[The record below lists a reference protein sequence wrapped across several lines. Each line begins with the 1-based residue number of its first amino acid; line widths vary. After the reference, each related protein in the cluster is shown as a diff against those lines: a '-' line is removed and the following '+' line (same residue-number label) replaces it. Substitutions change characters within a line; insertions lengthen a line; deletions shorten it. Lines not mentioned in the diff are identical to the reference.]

1 MQGYLLFLFVRRVS
15 GYIALKQAG
24 CGPSL
29 SLRKTA
35 RYKTNLKTNTH
46 RGDLCDLATL
56 ARTTKN
62 ARTAHIHSI
71 GPWFIGD
78 VWWYQSSYVWCLW
91 TCIAK
96 VYILDSMLARK
107 VSSLWDDMKSERD
120 WCQSLSVAGAT
131 LAPSASITLFIFI
144 CKLRMSV
151 PSVPPSTA
159 SYKIDNPR
167 RGLSVQPKSSL
178 WGCINCS
185 ASIP

>member
-1 MQGYLLFLFVRRVS
+1 MWSL
-15 GYIALKQAG
+15 
-24 CGPSL
+24 SL

-56 ARTTKN
+56 ARTTKI

-144 CKLRMSV
+144 CKLPMSV